1 MNEDMSEDSDDSNGC
16 DLRPDIKEEPNDNSV
31 EPMNAMKSL
40 INTKLQSL
48 LKKSVIS
55 STSQSSPQELVCKD
69 MSGKQLI
76 PRSGRKVIQN
86 TISKDPMDV
95 MKAKQQLK
103 RSSQELVCEDIIEDS
118 SEDSME
124 SFNSN
129 DDRHNKKS
137 RRVVVNVEHPSGEPD
152 VYLSA
157 KISKAVNAHQIGGIR
172 FIYDNV
178 VETIAHFKKT
188 PNSDGFGC
196 ILSHAMGL
204 GKTLQVIGFCE
215 ALFEHKILKKDN
227 RVLIIAPVGTLAN
240 WSAEFKKWSPLKH
253 RPYTLFVVHSSE
265 SYLRRAREVEEWR
278 DKGGVLLIGYKMFRG
293 LTKDNDFKTKQFAGQ
308 KPEVL
313 SRTLSQ
319 LRAALL
325 SPGPDVVVCD
335 EGHRIKNYKTQ
346 SAKSLNEI
354 QTRRRVVLTGTPLQ
368 NNLMEYWSMVDFA
381 RPHYLGLQ
389 KHFKLIVDRPIR
401 DGLYA
406 DSTADQ
412 IQLMRELTYVLHE
425 KTKGFVQRRS
435 HDVFERVLPSKL
447 EFRIHIRFTDI
458 QKRLMKALIGTAID
472 KPEEIGCMDGKM
484 VSILTL
490 FAICSKI
497 WNHPDVIH
505 DVVVNNSKDR
515 ARVQDLD
522 APDNDDDGDEAP
534 AEEPVQRK
542 ANYGF
547 AEEILNGYQRG
558 VITNSYK
565 MVLLLEIISKSLMKG
580 DKVLVFTQ
588 WLSTLDTI
596 EDFIDGKKLAKS
608 NDKWRKRV
616 TYYRL
621 DGSTPV
627 KQRETDIERFNT
639 NKKAKLYLIST
650 RAGGLG
656 INLTGANRIVV
667 MDAAWNP
674 CHDSQAACRVYR
686 YGQRKKSYIY
696 RFICD
701 NSLEKKV
708 SNKQVCKQGMARRV
722 VDGKT
727 VRSVISL
734 KDSQSQIKELRTIEE
749 PAVQSYPKNVL
760 SPLKDNHLELICG
773 KFNHAITTLPEPYD
787 SLLEE
792 RVDQILTANE
802 KESAV
807 RGYETREKT
816 ISH

>member
-1 MNEDMSEDSDDSNGC
+1 
-16 DLRPDIKEEPNDNSV
+16 
-31 EPMNAMKSL
+31 
-40 INTKLQSL
+40 
-48 LKKSVIS
+48 
-55 STSQSSPQELVCKD
+55 
-69 MSGKQLI
+69 
-76 PRSGRKVIQN
+76 
-86 TISKDPMDV
+86 
-95 MKAKQQLK
+95 
-103 RSSQELVCEDIIEDS
+103 
-118 SEDSME
+118 
-124 SFNSN
+124 

-137 RRVVVNVEHPSGEPD
+137 CRVVVNLEHPLGEPD

-172 FIYDNV
+172 FIYDNII
-178 VETIAHFKKT
+178 ETVDHYKKT

-215 ALFEHKILKKDN
+215 ALFGYKILNKANK
-227 RVLIIAPVGTLAN
+227 VLIIAPVGTLAN

-253 RPYTLFVVHSSE
+253 RRYSLFVADSSE

-278 DKGGVLLIGYKMFRG
+278 QKGGVLLIGYEMFRG

-346 SAKSLNEI
+346 SAKSLQEI
-354 QTRRRVVLTGTPLQ
+354 QTRRRIVLTGTPLQ

-389 KHFKLIVDRPIR
+389 KHFKQIVDRPIR
-401 DGLYA
+401 DGQFK

-412 IQLMRELTYVLHE
+412 IQLMRELIYVLHE

-435 HDVFERVLPSKL
+435 HDVFKTVLPSKQ
-447 EFRIHIRFTDI
+447 EFKIHVRFTDI
-458 QKRLMKALIGTAID
+458 QKRLMEALIGTAID
-472 KPEEIGCMDGKM
+472 KPEEIGCMDGKK

-497 WNHPDVIH
+497 WNHPDIIH
-505 DVVVNNSKDR
+505 DVVVNNSKDK

-522 APDNDDDGDEAP
+522 APDNDDNDSAEAP

-547 AEEILNGYQRG
+547 AEEILNGYKRE

-565 MVLLLEIISKSLMKG
+565 MVLLMEIISESLMKR

-608 NDKWRKRV
+608 SDRWRKGF

-627 KQRETDIERFNT
+627 KQRETDIQRFNT
-639 NKKAKLYLIST
+639 NKKAKLFLIST

-674 CHDSQAACRVYR
+674 CHDSQAACRIYR
-686 YGQRKKSYIY
+686 YGQRKKCYIY
-696 RFICD
+696 RLVCD

-708 SNKQVCKQGMARRV
+708 SNKQICKEGMARRLLDKKSV
-722 VDGKT
+722 K
-727 VRSVISL
+727 SVISL
-734 KDSQSQIKELRTIEE
+734 RDSQSLIGDLRDINE
-749 PAVQSYPKNVL
+749 PAVQLYAENAL
-760 SPLKDNHLELICG
+760 SLLGDSLLELICDELS
-773 KFNHAITTLPEPYD
+773 HTITSLPESYD

-792 RVDQILTANE
+792 RVDQMLTAQQ

-807 RGYETREKT
+807 KGYESREKS
-816 ISH
+816 ISK